1 MAISVR
7 IKHKID
13 TAANWT
19 TRNPVLMAGEM
30 IFVIDTDG
38 QKIKIGDGTSTYT
51 QLPFL
56 QIGGSSSSDSITSET
71 VEAMIKA
78 NWGFCENESDMNTF
92 VTVTAG
98 GDSN

>member
-56 QIGGSSSSDSITSET
+56 QIGGSSSDITSQT

-78 NWGFCENESDMNTF
+78 NWGFCENESDMRTYEPYGSS
-92 VTVTAG
+92 G
-98 GDSN
+98 GDGE

>member
-56 QIGGSSSSDSITSET
+56 QIGGSSPTITSEM
-71 VEAMIKA
+71 VAAMIKA

-92 VTVTAG
+92 VTASAG
-98 GDSN
+98 GDSE